1 MTRPADPS
9 LSARLEQLGLL
20 STAVAAL
27 AAAPQALA
35 ATPNCQPW
43 SAAAVYVAGNTA
55 TEGGKTYKANWWTQG
70 NDPATNNGG
79 SGTGMPW
86 TITTN
91 CGTTPPP
98 PPTPAPPPP
107 TPTPPPPTP
116 TPPPPAPT
124 PSPAPG
130 SPVTQG
136 TISFHLLLGV
146 SGYSNPQ
153 DSLALAGDNYTD
165 LVMSNLLAGV
175 MYGHLIQRY
184 TPGQQFEK
192 DDLYGSVLGQLLQE
206 NLATQY
212 YTAGSDLIDPS
223 PLQQAVMGTGQG
235 GPYQI
240 NNYAVD
246 MVGGSYAPAG
256 HSLINFV
263 ALQPNIGYTMATAST
278 QYTRATP
285 ASFNNKYYGPML
297 AAYFHFNDYVALNQ
311 IGKGT
316 GGWTTPW
323 QPQYDAAI
331 ANFTHLPGNFLDM
344 LLNAAYNQGYY
355 GGLVSHYS
363 TLGAT
368 ATASTVTSLDAWSNV
383 WGDNNTYDQYPYQV
397 RYYLNQF
404 YGLPIP
410 TTSATT
416 LVTPAN
422 HVAFPMATLK
432 TVFTSTMQKMAY
444 APSAT
449 TYRLFTAAQ
458 AQSAF
463 SAALAANG
471 VAPTATLDLG
481 DAAQRALI
489 FAVLESAIGQIESI
503 TGSHFDAT
511 TLSQLTPG

>member
-1 MTRPADPS
+1 MTRSADLS
-9 LSARLEQLGLL
+9 RSARLERLRLL

-27 AAAPQALA
+27 AATPQAFA

-43 SAAAVYVAGNTA
+43 SATAVYVAGNTA
-55 TEGGKTYKANWWTQG
+55 TEGGRTYKANWWTQG

-79 SGTGMPW
+79 SGSGMPW

-91 CGTTPPP
+91 CAG
-98 PPTPAPPPP
+98 
-107 TPTPPPPTP
+107 TPTP
-116 TPPPPAPT
+116 PPPPAPT
-124 PSPAPG
+124 PVPTPTPTPAPSPPPSPAP
-130 SPVTQG
+130 SPSATTG
-136 TISFHLLLGV
+136 TIGFHLLLGV
-146 SGYSNPQ
+146 SGYATPQ
-153 DSLALAGDNYTD
+153 DSLVLAGDNYTD

-175 MYGHLIQRY
+175 MYGHLLQRY

-192 DDLYGSVLGQLLQE
+192 DALYGSVLGQLLQE

-212 YTAGSDLIDPS
+212 YTAGSDLIDPD
-223 PLQQAVMGTGQG
+223 PNQQAVMGTGQG

-246 MVGGSYAPAG
+246 MVGGTYAPAG

-263 ALQPNIGYTMATAST
+263 ALQPNIGYTMADAST
-278 QYTRATP
+278 QYQRPTP
-285 ASFNNKYYGPML
+285 PSFNNKYYGPML

-311 IGKGT
+311 IGKGA

-355 GGLVSHYS
+355 GGLVAHYS

-368 ATASTVTSLDAWSNV
+368 ATGATVTSINAWSTV
-383 WGDNNTYDQYPYQV
+383 WGDSSTYDQYPYQV

-404 YGLPIP
+404 YDLPVP
-410 TTSATT
+410 STSATT

-432 TVFTSTMQKMAY
+432 TVFSNTMQKMAW
-444 APSAT
+444 APSAS
-449 TYRLFTAAQ
+449 TYRYFTAAQ
-458 AQSAF
+458 AQTAF

-471 VAPTATLDLG
+471 VAATATLDLSN
-481 DAAQRALI
+481 ASQRAQI
-489 FAVLESAIGQIESI
+489 FAVLESAIGQLESI
-503 TGSHFDAT
+503 TGSRFDAT

>member
-1 MTRPADPS
+1 MTRPAPTS
-9 LSARLEQLGLL
+9 RNARLHQLGLL
-20 STAVAAL
+20 TAAVAAL
-27 AAAPQALA
+27 AAAPDASA

-43 SAAAVYVAGNTA
+43 SSSAVYVAGNTA

-79 SGTGMPW
+79 AGTGMPW
-86 TITTN
+86 TITTS
-91 CGTTPPP
+91 CSGTAPP

-116 TPPPPAPT
+116 TPPPAPT
-124 PSPAPG
+124 PSPAP
-130 SPVTQG
+130 SPSSSSG

-165 LVMSNLLAGV
+165 LIMSNLLAGV

-184 TPGQQFEK
+184 TPGQQFQK
-192 DDLYGSVLGQLLQE
+192 DYLYGSVLGQLLQE

-212 YTAGSDLIDPS
+212 YTAASDLIDPD
-223 PLQQAVMGTGQG
+223 PNQQAVMGAGQG

-246 MVGGSYAPAG
+246 MVGGTYAPAG

-263 ALQPNIGYTMATAST
+263 ALQPNIGYTMADAAT
-278 QYTRATP
+278 QYQRATP
-285 ASFNNKYYGPML
+285 PSFNNKYYGPML

-311 IGKGT
+311 IGKGA

-323 QPQYDAAI
+323 QPQYDNAI
-331 ANFTHLPGNFLDM
+331 ANFTHLPGNFLEV

-355 GGLVSHYS
+355 GGLVAHYS

-368 ATASTVTSLDAWSNV
+368 ATAATNSSVNAWSSA

-404 YGLPIP
+404 YDLPIP
-410 TTSATT
+410 TTSANT
-416 LVTPAN
+416 LVTPTN

-432 TVFTSTMQKMAY
+432 TVFVNTMQKMAY

-458 AQSAF
+458 AQTAF
-463 SAALAANG
+463 ANALAANG
-471 VAPTATLDLG
+471 VSATATLDLSN
-481 DAAQRALI
+481 ASQRAQI
-489 FAVLESAIGQIESI
+489 FAVLESAIAQIESI

-511 TLSQLTPG
+511 TLSQLSPG

>member
-1 MTRPADPS
+1 MTRFPAPPRHARLDHLRL
-9 LSARLEQLGLL
+9 LSA
-20 STAVAAL
+20 AVAAT
-27 AAAPQALA
+27 AAAPLALA

-43 SAAAVYVAGNTA
+43 STAAVYVAGNTA

-70 NDPATNNGG
+70 DDPATHNGG

-86 TITTN
+86 TLTTS
-91 CGTTPPP
+91 CGAT
-98 PPTPAPPPP
+98 
-107 TPTPPPPTP
+107 
-116 TPPPPAPT
+116 PPPAPT
-124 PSPAPG
+124 PAPAPTPVPTPPPAPTPAPAPAPG
-130 SPVTQG
+130 TVTTQG
-136 TISFHLLLGV
+136 TINFHLLLGV
-146 SGYSNPQ
+146 TGYNTPQ
-153 DSLALAGDNYTD
+153 DSLTLTGDNYTD
-165 LVMSNLLAGV
+165 LIMSNLLAGV
-175 MYGHLIQRY
+175 MYGHLLQRY

-240 NNYAVD
+240 NNYAAD
-246 MVGGSYAPAG
+246 MVSGTYAPAG

-263 ALQPNIGYTMATAST
+263 ALQPNIGYTMANAAT
-278 QYTRATP
+278 QYQRATP

-311 IGKGT
+311 IGKGA

-323 QPQYDAAI
+323 QPQFDAAI
-331 ANFTHLPGNFLDM
+331 ANFTHLPDNFLEM

-355 GGLVSHYS
+355 GGLVQHYS
-363 TLGAT
+363 ALGAT
-368 ATASTVTSLDAWSNV
+368 ATASTVTSLNAWSNV
-383 WGDNNTYDQYPYQV
+383 WGDANTYDQYPYQV

-404 YGLPIP
+404 YDLPVP
-410 TTSATT
+410 STSATT
-416 LVTPAN
+416 LVTSAN

-449 TYRLFTAAQ
+449 TYRLFSAAQ
-458 AQSAF
+458 AQTAF
-463 SAALAANG
+463 SNALTANG
-471 VAPTATLDLG
+471 VAATATLDLG
-481 DAAQRALI
+481 NAAQRALI

-503 TGSHFDAT
+503 TGSRFDAT